1 LLKIITAD
9 ERLQQQSAIKG
20 VIAGGSGIGKTSL
33 LRTLDPK
40 TTLAADLEAGMLAV
54 EDWPGDSLAIRD
66 WDSARNFAC
75 YIGGPDP
82 ARRPEQSYSQA
93 HYEHVVSIYGDPAS
107 MAKYETI
114 FVDSITVAGR
124 LCFNWCLGQPDAFSE
139 KTGKP
144 DKRGAYGLHGQEMIG
159 WLTQLQHTH
168 GKNIWLVGILD
179 KKKDDFE
186 RTYYA
191 LQIEGGKTGLE
202 LPGIVDQV
210 ITMAEIDFG
219 AEQGKH
225 RAFVC
230 QTINDWGFPA
240 KDRSGRLGVVEEPHL
255 GKLMAKIKGGKRVD
269 SAIET
274 ALPQPG
280 EDRVAA

>member
-240 KDRSGRLGVVEEPHL
+240 KDRSGRLDAVEEPHL